1 MNMDDHNMNVFGN
14 NEMIITEFYQV
25 HPDDV
30 KSFDNS
36 LNELIDAGIG
46 KIITVEIE
54 ENDTQGRRVLL
65 LTNDEN
71 QSYYL
76 ELSEHGSIIQLRKDG
91 LEGDVILCPDTCG
104 GIV

>member
-1 MNMDDHNMNVFGN
+1 
-14 NEMIITEFYQV
+14 
-25 HPDDV
+25 
-30 KSFDNS
+30 
-36 LNELIDAGIG
+36 
-46 KIITVEIE
+46 
-54 ENDTQGRRVLL
+54 VLL